1 MFYETV
7 RNGLPLLRSDLLPEG
22 IPHGFAT
29 RLGGVS
35 GAGMPH
41 LRSLN
46 FGENRGDDPA
56 NVRENFRRF
65 TEAAG
70 LPPTVAAAK
79 QIHSTIILRP
89 RKSELPYTEL
99 PEGDGFFTD
108 EPGVTLCV
116 KIADCIPIL
125 LWSGETEHPAVAA
138 LHGGW
143 RGSAAGIAPKGVAQL
158 CTLGADPGKIVALIG
173 AGIGVCCYEVGEDFR
188 AAFTAALGEDTAKKY
203 LQSREGK
210 LFADLKGLNRHLLL
224 ESGLREEHID
234 ICPECTCCAPERFFS
249 HRASKG
255 LRGTMAAMI
264 SLGNG
269 DC

>member
-7 RNGLPLLRSDLLPEG
+7 NNGVPLLRSDLLPESV
-22 IPHGFAT
+22 PHGFAT

-56 NVRENFRRF
+56 NVKENFRRF

-89 RKSELPYTEL
+89 QKSELPYAVL
-99 PEGDGFFTD
+99 PEGDGFLTD
-108 EPGVTLCV
+108 ERGITLCV

-125 LWSGETEHPAVAA
+125 LWSGECEHPAVAA

-143 RGSAAGIAPKGVAQL
+143 RGSAAGIAPKGVEAL
-158 CTLGADPGKIVALIG
+158 RALGADPEKMVALIG

-188 AAFTAALGEDTAKKY
+188 AAFTDALGTATANKF
-203 LQSREGK
+203 LQTRDKK
-210 LFADLKGLNRHLLL
+210 LFADLKGLNRYLLL
-224 ESGLREEHID
+224 ESGLREAHID
-234 ICPECTCCAPERFFS
+234 VCPECTCCAPDRFFS

-264 SLGNG
+264 SLGK
-269 DC
+269 